1 MKIKIK
7 RNREIARKLE
17 NSLFCGLV
25 ISVLL
30 SIISFGASCGEIR
43 QDVLRMHVIA
53 NSDSAEDQ
61 AVKLKVRDAVLE
73 AGEDLFDGTLTAEGA
88 EQVLDS
94 DIERLQNAAQ
104 NVLTE
109 NGFDY
114 GVRVEIGKDYF
125 NTRTYD
131 GEVTLPAGE
140 YEAVR
145 VILGEGQGQNWWCVM
160 FPPMCLPAA
169 EADTEISDVLTK
181 NEEDVVKSNPK
192 YEARFKIVELFE
204 NFYRKIK

>member
-1 MKIKIK
+1 MKTKIK
-7 RNREIARKLE
+7 RNREVARKLE
-17 NSLFCGLV
+17 ISLFCGLV

-145 VILGEGQGQNWWCVM
+145 VILGEGKGQNWWCVM

-169 EADTEISDVLTK
+169 EADTEISDVLTQ

-204 NFYRKIK
+204 NFYRKLK

>member
-17 NSLFCGLV
+17 ISLFCGLV

-145 VILGEGQGQNWWCVM
+145 VILGEGKGQNWWCVM

-169 EADTEISDVLTK
+169 EADTEISDVLTQ

>member
-1 MKIKIK
+1 MKTKIK
-7 RNREIARKLE
+7 RNREVARKLE
-17 NSLFCGLV
+17 ISLFCGLV
-25 ISVLL
+25 ISILL

-53 NSDSAEDQ
+53 NSDSVEDQ

-145 VILGEGQGQNWWCVM
+145 VILGEGKGQNWWCVM

-169 EADTEISDVLTK
+169 EADTEISDVLTQ

>member
-1 MKIKIK
+1 MKTKIK

-17 NSLFCGLV
+17 ISLFCGLV

-53 NSDSAEDQ
+53 NSDSVEDQ

-145 VILGEGQGQNWWCVM
+145 VILGEGKGQNWWCVM

-169 EADTEISDVLTK
+169 EADTEISDVLTQ

>member
-1 MKIKIK
+1 MKTKIK
-7 RNREIARKLE
+7 RNREVARKLE
-17 NSLFCGLV
+17 ISLFCGLV

-145 VILGEGQGQNWWCVM
+145 VILGEGKGQNWWCVM

-169 EADTEISDVLTK
+169 EADTEISDVLTQ

>member
-1 MKIKIK
+1 
-7 RNREIARKLE
+7 
-17 NSLFCGLV
+17 
-25 ISVLL
+25 
-30 SIISFGASCGEIR
+30 
-43 QDVLRMHVIA
+43 MHVIA

-104 NVLTE
+104 TVLTE

-145 VILGEGQGQNWWCVM
+145 VILGEGKGQNWWCVM

-169 EADTEISDVLTK
+169 EAETDISDVLTQ
-181 NEEDVVKSNPK
+181 NEEEVVRSDPK

-204 NFYRKIK
+204 NFYRKLK

>member
-1 MKIKIK
+1 MKTKIK

-17 NSLFCGLV
+17 ISLFCGLI

-145 VILGEGQGQNWWCVM
+145 VILGEGKGQNWWCVM

-169 EADTEISDVLTK
+169 EADTEISDVLTQ

-204 NFYRKIK
+204 NFYRKLK

>member
-1 MKIKIK
+1 MKTKIK
-7 RNREIARKLE
+7 RNREVARKLE
-17 NSLFCGLV
+17 ISLFCGLV